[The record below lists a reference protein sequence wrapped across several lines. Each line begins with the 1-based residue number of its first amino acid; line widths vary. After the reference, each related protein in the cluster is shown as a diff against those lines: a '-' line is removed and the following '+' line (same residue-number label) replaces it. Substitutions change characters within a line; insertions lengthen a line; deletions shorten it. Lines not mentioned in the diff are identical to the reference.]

1 VTTTTHTR
9 PEASGIPARILVAGN
24 DLLADALAS
33 ALETYGFATM
43 NVTASVGEIDGGI
56 DWQPDLVVLDA
67 RSLDIPSGSAL
78 IDGIR
83 QAGVQVCTIDAAD
96 NTDRANAWSRAGTSA
111 LIDKRDPF
119 DQLFRAITSILR
131 SRFLAQAA
139 PRYLATL
146 TMTPVDERRQE
157 RLELFFTLTERE
169 QGVLAE
175 LVEGHCAEDI
185 AKAAFVSI
193 STVRTQ
199 IKAILQKLGVS
210 SQLAAV
216 AMARRAGW
224 SHESSPGTPTDPSSG
239 RRWQVS

>member
-1 VTTTTHTR
+1 MTTSTQAR
-9 PEASGIPARILVAGN
+9 PDAAGIPARILVAGS

-43 NVTASVGEIDGGI
+43 NVVATLGEIDGGI
-56 DWQPDLVVLDA
+56 DWRPDLVVLDA

-78 IDGIR
+78 IDGFR
-83 QAGVQVCTIDAAD
+83 QADVHVCVIDAAD
-96 NTDRANAWSRAGTSA
+96 NSDRANAWSQAGTSA

-119 DQLFRAITSILR
+119 DHLFRAITTVLR
-131 SRFLAQAA
+131 SRFLAQTT

-146 TMTPVDERRQE
+146 TMTPSDERRQE
-157 RLELFFTLTERE
+157 RLELFSTLTERE

-175 LVEGHCAEDI
+175 LIEGNCAEDI

-224 SHESSPGTPTDPSSG
+224 SLESSPGTPTDPSSG
-239 RRWQVS
+239 RRRQVS